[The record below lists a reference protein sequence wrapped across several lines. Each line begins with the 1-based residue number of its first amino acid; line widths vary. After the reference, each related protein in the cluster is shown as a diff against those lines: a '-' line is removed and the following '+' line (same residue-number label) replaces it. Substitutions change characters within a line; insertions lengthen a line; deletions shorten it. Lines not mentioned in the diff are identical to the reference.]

1 MHGFTWFNLIPFLN
15 KYTTHEYI
23 HVVTACFVGLICILL
38 AIFMGIKLRKIKNSE
53 IPDARFN
60 FRNVI
65 EILSEMI
72 FSLATEIMG
81 DHNARRFFPAL
92 ASVFLFIFFNNLIGL
107 IPGFL
112 PATDNINTTFACGL
126 FVFIYYNYVGFKEH
140 GFSYVKHFFGPIL
153 WLAPLMLP
161 IELISNAVR
170 PFSLGLRLFGNMT
183 GDHLVLSIFSDLV
196 PVGVPIVFLALG
208 LFVCFFQALIFTI
221 LSTIYLTLAISDDH

>member
-1 MHGFTWFNLIPFLN
+1 MHSFTWFNLIPFLN

-23 HVVTACFVGLICILL
+23 HVVTACFVGLICVLL
-38 AIFMGIKLRKIKNSE
+38 AVFMGIKLKKIKNAE

-81 DHNARRFFPAL
+81 DHNARKFFPAL

-107 IPGFL
+107 IPGFV

-140 GFSYVKHFFGPIL
+140 GFSYIKHFFGPIL